1 MARQKYR
8 KASEI
13 GEFVYCHRAWWLHH
27 IQGHDPANRAA
38 LEAGQV
44 HHAAHGATVQRAAWV
59 RRVAITLF
67 IVAVLLMVFT
77 LYMSMGY

>member
-27 IQGHDPANRAA
+27 VQGHDPTNRAA
-38 LEAGQV
+38 LDAGRV
-44 HHAAHGATVQRAAWV
+44 HHAQHSTTVHRAAWV
-59 RRVAITLF
+59 RRAAIGVGLIAMLM
-67 IVAVLLMVFT
+67 IVLALT
-77 LYMSMGY
+77 IG